1 MAGLKTG
8 KGLQSLIPGG
18 GGVPP
23 VTGGLAEVAISAVEL
38 NPHQPR
44 THFDDDALAELAAS
58 IRAVGVLQ
66 PLLVRSLRPGVYQ
79 LIAGERRLKA
89 AQRAGLTHVPII
101 ARDTTDAGSAE
112 QALIENIHREDLG
125 PLEEAAAYQQLIEDF
140 RLTHDQLATR
150 VGKNRATISN
160 ALRLLALPASV
171 QQLIADRRLSAG
183 HAKVLLSVTDRA
195 QQERLAQQIVKD
207 GLSVRATEAAITTSG
222 TPIRKKPKSGRT
234 RASGDAALADVAH
247 IIAEHLSTRVEVS
260 EPTRS
265 TRGKLSVEFADLA
278 DLERIARVML
288 GATSR

>member
-1 MAGLKTG
+1 MAGLKSG
-8 KGLQSLIPGG
+8 KGLNALIPGG

-23 VTGGLAEVAISAVEL
+23 VTGGLTEVAISAIEL

-44 THFDDDALAELAAS
+44 MHFDDDSLSELAAS

-66 PLLVRSLRPGVYQ
+66 PLLVRTLRPGAYQ

-89 AQRAGLTHVPII
+89 AQRAGLTEVPII

-125 PLEEAAAYQQLIEDF
+125 PLEEAAAYQQLLEDS

-150 VGKNRATISN
+150 LGKNRATISN
-160 ALRLLALPASV
+160 STRLLALPASV

-183 HAKVLLSVTDRA
+183 HAKVLLSVADRT
-195 QQERLAQQIVKD
+195 QQERLAAQVVRD
-207 GLSVRATEAAITTSG
+207 GLSVRATEQAITSSG
-222 TPIRKKPKSGRT
+222 TSRRKKGGATSV
-234 RASGDAALADVAH
+234 RAASDPAFAEVPH

-260 EPTRS
+260 EPTRA
-265 TRGKLSVEFADLA
+265 TRGKLSVEFADVA
-278 DLERIARVML
+278 DLERIARTIL
-288 GATSR
+288 GA

>member
-23 VTGGLAEVAISAVEL
+23 VTGGLTEVAISAVEL

-234 RASGDAALADVAH
+234 RAPGDAALADVAH

-265 TRGKLSVEFADLA
+265 TRGRLSVEFADLA

>member
-23 VTGGLAEVAISAVEL
+23 VTGGLTEVAISAVEL

-222 TPIRKKPKSGRT
+222 TPIRKKSKSGRT
-234 RASGDAALADVAH
+234 RAPGDAALADVAH